1 MVTPPAAPSASSAP
15 SAAPAA
21 SAAAPVSSPA
31 SPAAASAPLTLNSV
45 SVALPDQ
52 QFYGPIQL
60 LVEIIG
66 QGQIDIADVSLS
78 EVVDAYLDALKE
90 MPLDHLT
97 DFITVA
103 ASLLLLKSRALLPE
117 DDQDGL
123 LDDLYRWEE
132 RDILLARLIEC
143 RTFRQ
148 ASRHMHSRME
158 SAARSVPRRAFLE
171 ERFWNLYPDPLVDV
185 SLDDLLAAFLESVR
199 SQPAPMVDIAHLAPI
214 RFKVSDALEHLFEE
228 MPRRK
233 TVLFCDI
240 ERRFPGRTGFVV
252 YFLAVLELWRQG
264 YVELSQLRTFGDIE
278 MLWSGGDM
286 DTSELHEA
294 NKGDTYD

>member
-1 MVTPPAAPSASSAP
+1 MTAPSASPPASPPASPSPRPPAP
-15 SAAPAA
+15 AAPA
-21 SAAAPVSSPA
+21 
-31 SPAAASAPLTLNSV
+31 LNSV

-78 EVVDAYLDALKE
+78 EVVDAYLDALKD

-123 LDDLYRWEE
+123 LEDLYRWEE

-148 ASRHMHSRME
+148 ASQHMHSRMQ
-158 SAARSVPRRAFLE
+158 SAARSVPRRAFLD

-185 SLDDLLAAFLESVR
+185 SLDDLLAAFMETAR
-199 SQPAPMVDIAHLAPI
+199 TQPAPLVDIAHLAPI

-228 MPRRK
+228 MPRRG

-278 MLWSGGDM
+278 MLWSGEEQTGDLADARAGARADM
-286 DTSELHEA
+286 AIQDMHT
-294 NKGDTYD
+294 TYT